1 MIELRNL
8 GKIYKSKK
16 SVDTEALK
24 NINIKFDNKGMTFV
38 LGKSG
43 CGKSTLLNILGGL
56 DTPTSGEVLYNGKS
70 FKDYKEKDYDSYRNE
85 IVGFVF
91 QEYNLIDKFNVFE
104 NVAYPLKL
112 QNKKIDENKVIEA
125 LNKVGLGELKDRKV
139 NELSGGQKQRVAIAR
154 ALVKNPKIIL
164 ADEPTGNL
172 DSESAKGIF
181 ELLKSLSTEILVIVI
196 SHDEE
201 SARTYG
207 DRIVFLQDGVIT
219 GVTSNNEVEPVQ
231 SESTSKR
238 NKLPLKEIF
247 GIAFKNFGKRKGK
260 LILSVILISIT
271 ISLFGLSI
279 MQKYIKDKEETVRLL
294 DKYEAKYI
302 TVNKL
307 VKQPGVSGPLKGFY
321 RNTHSALELTDEE
334 FDKVKKE
341 YNLDLKKA
349 YYFSTSLGRIP
360 FLKPL
365 SLVEEEQ
372 NDTKYIDVFVSF
384 NNALFKELDK
394 DEFNFKLIGRAPT
407 NYEEIVIS
415 KIYADY
421 LIRNGTY
428 LYEEEYENMVYDY
441 TNARTNKYGDKER
454 KTYKPTSYEEII
466 NDDKYIAYGFGK
478 VKIVGI
484 VDEDLSEYKKLLEST
499 YKQGALLTEN
509 VTKLE
514 VNSFI
519 NIYVL
524 KGFKDNFD
532 LKIKES
538 KHIDLREG
546 YTDIDI
552 ILEEDLNND
561 YELKDNEI
569 VVPYSYLDVKSK
581 DEFSKKL
588 NEYVIASMDKD
599 PSFGSNYYKEEFI
612 KDYIKSNEIINSHI
626 KLVSYDGFG
635 YYEQVTLYTIKD
647 VKDIDNYIVSSEVF
661 NKESK
666 TRFITYIDTNNKND
680 YVDAINKMPIDGNE
694 YVLNLGIIEMV
705 AQDSFP
711 LKVISVYI
719 LVISLFFSLF
729 AVLQLFNY
737 MNTTILDNKKE
748 IGIFRSLGT
757 SKKDISKMY
766 LVQGI
771 IVAIISYI
779 ISLSLCY
786 LYSILENQMF
796 FSNLKSFTA
805 FDVRLIGLVWQSA
818 LMMFVFLL
826 LLVIISSIS
835 SSRKIAK
842 LKPVD
847 AINDK

>member
-24 NINIKFDNKGMTFV
+24 NINIKFDNKGMTFI

-85 IVGFVF
+85 VVGFVF

-181 ELLKSLSTEILVIVI
+181 ELLKSLSAEILVIVI

-219 GVTSNNEVEPVQ
+219 GVTSNNEVELVQ
-231 SESTSKR
+231 STNSTRR
-238 NKLPLKEIF
+238 NKLPFKEIL
-247 GIAFKNFGKRKGK
+247 GIAFKNLGKRKGK
-260 LILSVILISIT
+260 LILSIILISIT
-271 ISLFGLSI
+271 ISLFGLSV
-279 MQKYIKDKEETVRLL
+279 MQKYIKDKDESVRLL

-307 VKQPGVSGPLKGFY
+307 VKQPGLSGPLKGFY
-321 RNTHSALELTDEE
+321 RNTHSPFELTDEE
-334 FDKVKKE
+334 FNKVKKE

-349 YYFSTSLGRIP
+349 YYFSRSFGRIP
-360 FLKPL
+360 FFKPS
-365 SLVEEEQ
+365 SLVEEEESKA
-372 NDTKYIDVFVSF
+372 KYLDVFVSF
-384 NNALFKELDK
+384 NYTLFKELDK
-394 DEFNFKLIGRAPT
+394 DEFNFKLIGRPPS

-428 LYEEEYENMVYDY
+428 LYEEEFENMTYDY
-441 TNARTNKYGDKER
+441 NAARTNKYGDKER
-454 KTYKPTSYEEII
+454 KIYKPSSYEEII

-514 VNSFI
+514 LHSLI

-524 KGFKDNFD
+524 NGFKDNFD

-538 KHIDLREG
+538 DHIELREG
-546 YTDIDI
+546 YTNLDVI
-552 ILEEDLNND
+552 IEEDLSDEYKLN
-561 YELKDNEI
+561 KNEI
-569 VVPYSYLDVKSK
+569 IVPYSYLDIKSK

-588 NEYVIASMDKD
+588 NEYVISSMDKD
-599 PSFGSNYYKEEFI
+599 PSYGSNYYKEEFI
-612 KDYIKSNEIINSHI
+612 NGYIKEKKIIGSHI
-626 KLVSYDGFG
+626 KLITYDVFG
-635 YYEQVTLYTIKD
+635 YNEKVNVYTIKG

-661 NKESK
+661 NKNTK
-666 TRFITYIDTNNKND
+666 TKFITYIETNNKSD
-680 YVDAINKMPIDGNE
+680 YIDAVNKMPIDGNE
-694 YVLNLGIIEMV
+694 YVLSLSIIEMI
-705 AQDSFP
+705 ATDSFP

-719 LVISLFFSLF
+719 FVISLFFSLF

-766 LVQGI
+766 LVQGC
-771 IVAIISYI
+771 IVAIISYV
-779 ISLSLCY
+779 ISLGLCY
-786 LYSILENQMF
+786 LYSVLENQMF
-796 FSNLKSFTA
+796 FSNLKSFKD
-805 FDVRLIGLVWQSA
+805 FDVRLIGIVWQSA
-818 LMMFVFLL
+818 LVMFAFLFLMVF
-826 LLVIISSIS
+826 ISSIS